1 MVGERKFRLN
11 PLTPVKI
18 IVFSG
23 SRLGRCLIINIETLT
38 AAEVIYVCLP
48 PTCCKS
54 YIHEVGRPCLVLKP
68 NRHYF
73 FLSLPP
79 RLAAPKVKH
88 SSRTRKG
95 RWQSGH
101 LHTFYF
107 YIFLFIVN
115 SFDFDNNMYLM
126 WYAMYC

>member
-88 SSRTRKG
+88 SG
-95 RWQSGH
+95 RNQEGEVAIW
-101 LHTFYF
+101 TFTHFFISTYF
-107 YIFLFIVN
+107 YLLSTALVLTII
-115 SFDFDNNMYLM
+115 
-126 WYAMYC
+126 CI